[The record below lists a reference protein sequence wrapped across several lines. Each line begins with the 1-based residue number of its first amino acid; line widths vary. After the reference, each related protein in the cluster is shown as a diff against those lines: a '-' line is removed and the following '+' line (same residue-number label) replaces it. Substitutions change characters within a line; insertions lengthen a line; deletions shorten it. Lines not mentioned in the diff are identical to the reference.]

1 MAREADPSAQLFIN
15 EQFGNYTGELVE
27 LFFDLIEWLLEED
40 VPIDGVG
47 IQARNISEPQ
57 SKRVVIRAKDRRPRL
72 ASGSHGIRCPHS
84 LVRRRARPIRARD
97 YMAEYARICIESPAC
112 IGFTLWG
119 LSDASTWFDWV
130 PPFNRMLPNDPL
142 LFDVNSRP
150 KPAYAQIREALKN
163 RP

>member
-1 MAREADPSAQLFIN
+1 MGFENINIFKTHNLKEFRQFVQRIADL
-15 EQFGNYTGELVE
+15 GLLVE
-27 LFFDLIEWLLEED
+27 VTEFDARIRLFGEELD
-40 VPIDGVG
+40 PY
-47 IQARNISEPQ
+47 QAQ
-57 SKRVVIRAKDRRPRL
+57 
-72 ASGSHGIRCPHS
+72 G
-84 LVRRRARPIRARD
+84 D

-130 PPFNRMLPNDPL
+130 PPFSRMLPNDPL